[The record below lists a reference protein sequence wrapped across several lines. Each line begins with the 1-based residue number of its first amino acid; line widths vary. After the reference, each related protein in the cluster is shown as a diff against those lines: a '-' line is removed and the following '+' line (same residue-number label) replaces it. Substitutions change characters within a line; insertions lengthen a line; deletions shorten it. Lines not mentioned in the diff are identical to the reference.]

1 MVEFYDSC
9 HIATL
14 HTVIKKK
21 PRNEFVNGWNHVFNS
36 LRESLKINALDNL
49 SSSYNWL
56 FQGWL
61 LRAALHETHIL
72 DSKIILFKE
81 EPPYQK

>member
-1 MVEFYDSC
+1 MNSC
-9 HIATL
+9 
-14 HTVIKKK
+14 
-21 PRNEFVNGWNHVFNS
+21 NHVLSS
-36 LRESLKINALDNL
+36 LREPLKINAMDNL
-49 SSSYNWL
+49 SRPYDQL